1 MLSALKNVFHL
12 VVTIEPLPVD
22 LPLNELY
29 MFIVRVVLCCRPR
42 LVSAKSYFLVLAD
55 NCVSECLVFQP
66 VSHIFG
72 IIFAI

>member
-22 LPLNELY
+22 LPLNELC
-29 MFIVRVVLCCRPR
+29 MFIVRVVLCCRLR

-55 NCVSECLVFQP
+55 NFVSECLVFQP
-66 VSHIFG
+66 VNHILE
-72 IIFAI
+72 